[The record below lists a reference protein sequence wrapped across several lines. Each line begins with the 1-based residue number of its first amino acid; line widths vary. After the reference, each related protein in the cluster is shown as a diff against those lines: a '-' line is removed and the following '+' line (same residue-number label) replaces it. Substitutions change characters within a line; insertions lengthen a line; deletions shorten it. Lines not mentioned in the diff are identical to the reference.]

1 MLMFCSTP
9 PHSSPLQPN
18 CLEAHLK
25 DLSDECYDRLEKRAQ
40 PHKGARSQTPP
51 ASAIMASPPP
61 PQSKFIPTLL
71 ATLLSIVVLGV
82 VWKIVYDQITTTYQ
96 DQTKA
101 PNPASAVPDAAPLL
115 PSIPALPKDPP
126 APSPR
131 QERAPVHAIEPPQQ
145 LTLPEEAHE
154 HRGLTIS
161 CKVELKR
168 LCADVQPGG
177 GRLKRCYQERE
188 NQLPLPC
195 QQQVEEQA
203 ALKRA
208 AQQRVTVQCAAD
220 VRKLCALV
228 KPGEGRIQQCLED
241 HNQDLSHD
249 CYQALD
255 ERLKMN

>member
-1 MLMFCSTP
+1 
-9 PHSSPLQPN
+9 
-18 CLEAHLK
+18 
-25 DLSDECYDRLEKRAQ
+25 
-40 PHKGARSQTPP
+40 
-51 ASAIMASPPP
+51 MASPPP
-61 PQSKFIPTLL
+61 PQSQFIPTLL
-71 ATLLSIVVLGV
+71 ATLLTILVLGV
-82 VWKIVYDQITTTYQ
+82 VWKIVYDELTTAFQGHTE
-96 DQTKA
+96 A
-101 PNPASAVPDAAPLL
+101 PRPAPDPASAVPDAAPL
-115 PSIPALPKDPP
+115 PPPIPALPKDSP
-126 APSPR
+126 ALSPR

-188 NQLPLPC
+188 HQLPLPC

-203 ALKRA
+203 ALTRV

-228 KPGEGRIQQCLED
+228 KPGEGRI
-241 HNQDLSHD
+241 
-249 CYQALD
+249 
-255 ERLKMN
+255 

>member
-1 MLMFCSTP
+1 MLEIVLTP
-9 PHSSPLQPN
+9 SV
-18 CLEAHLK
+18 
-25 DLSDECYDRLEKRAQ
+25 
-40 PHKGARSQTPP
+40 T
-51 ASAIMASPPP
+51 MASSPP
-61 PQSKFIPTLL
+61 PQSQFIPTLL
-71 ATLLSIVVLGV
+71 ATLLTILVLGM
-82 VWKIVYDQITTTYQ
+82 VWKIVYNEITTTFQ
-96 DQTKA
+96 DYTKA
-101 PNPASAVPDAAPLL
+101 PNPAPNPASAIPDAAPLL
-115 PSIPALPKDPP
+115 PSIPALPEDAP
-126 APSPR
+126 ARSPR

-203 ALKRA
+203 ALKRV

-255 ERLKMN
+255 ARLTTN

>member
-1 MLMFCSTP
+1 MLEIVLTP
-9 PHSSPLQPN
+9 SV
-18 CLEAHLK
+18 
-25 DLSDECYDRLEKRAQ
+25 
-40 PHKGARSQTPP
+40 T
-51 ASAIMASPPP
+51 MASPPP
-61 PQSKFIPTLL
+61 PQSQFIPTLL

-101 PNPASAVPDAAPLL
+101 PNPAPNPASAVPDAVPL
-115 PSIPALPKDPP
+115 PPPIPALPEDSP

-131 QERAPVHAIEPPQQ
+131 QERTPVHAIEPSQQ
-145 LTLPEEAHE
+145 LTLPEEAHA

-203 ALKRA
+203 ALTRV

-228 KPGEGRIQQCLED
+228 KPGEGRIQQCLEY
-241 HNQDLSHD
+241 HYQDLSHD

-255 ERLKMN
+255 ERLTMN